1 VTAETPSTQA
11 EHNRQTRD
19 AYDRLAAVWA
29 ATTDDGPWNG
39 LLERPALRSLVP
51 ANLAGAVVLDAGC
64 GSGAQAQ
71 WLLDQGAD
79 VTGADLSPRM
89 IEEARRR
96 CQGRGRFL
104 VADLAEP
111 LPLEPRSFDGITSSL
126 ALHYIRD
133 WSVPLRS
140 FAAALRPGGW
150 AVISLDHPFA
160 PPLPSQQG
168 GYFDTELVTD
178 TWRKADVEVSQRF
191 WKRPLSAVANAFADA
206 GFGIDRI
213 AEPRPSPEA
222 LERYPAELADIADIP
237 NFIVYRLKL
246 AG

>member
-1 VTAETPSTQA
+1 VTAPTPSQD

-29 ATTDDGPWNG
+29 ATTDEGPYNG

-79 VTGADLSPRM
+79 VIGADLSPRM
-89 IEEARRR
+89 VDEARRR
-96 CQGRGRFL
+96 CAGRGRFL

-111 LPLEPRSFDGITSSL
+111 LPLEPRSLDGITSSL
-126 ALHYIRD
+126 ALHYVRD

-140 FAAALRPGGW
+140 FASALRPGGW
-150 AVISLDHPFA
+150 AVLSLDHPFG
-160 PPLPSQQG
+160 PRLPSQHG
-168 GYFDTELVTD
+168 SYFDTELVTD
-178 TWRKADVEVSQRF
+178 TWRKADIEVSQRF
-191 WKRPLSAVANAFADA
+191 WKRPLSAVADAFADA
-206 GFGIDRI
+206 GFVIDRI
-213 AEPRPSPEA
+213 AEPQPSQQA
-222 LERYPAELADIADIP
+222 LDRYPAELAGLAGLP
-237 NFIVYRLKL
+237 VFIVYRLKL

>member
-1 VTAETPSTQA
+1 VTTPPSASQA

-29 ATTDDGPWNG
+29 ATTDDGPFNG

-51 ANLAGAVVLDAGC
+51 ASLAGAVVLDAGC
-64 GSGAQAQ
+64 GSGTQAQ
-71 WLLDQGAD
+71 WLLDQGAE
-79 VTGADLSPRM
+79 VIGVDLSPRM

-96 CQGRGRFL
+96 CRGRGRFL

-111 LPLEPRSFDGITSSL
+111 LPVESRSLDGITSSL
-126 ALHYIRD
+126 ALHYVRD

-140 FAAALRPGGW
+140 FASALRPGGW
-150 AVISLDHPFA
+150 AVISLDHPFG
-160 PPLPSQQG
+160 PRLPSQQG

-191 WKRPLSAVANAFADA
+191 WKRPLSAVADAFADA
-206 GFGIDRI
+206 GFVIDRI
-213 AEPRPSPEA
+213 AEPQPSQEA
-222 LERYPAELADIADIP
+222 LKRYPSELTGIAGKP
-237 NFIVYRLKL
+237 TFIVYRLRL